1 MKKRV
6 TTAVTCLF
14 LLIPVSF
21 VRAQQAANQR
31 RTFSIQISIVQDS
44 LQQEWFRRNGY
55 FAIDA
60 NITSV
65 SGEKQTII
73 VWTQPGWSWL
83 SDSPVI
89 QPAIDAIKNYPTT
102 HVLQPG
108 EVFRERVGL
117 SLSPGIK
124 KPVTFRLGF
133 FAKPDFP
140 VSGRPDAIPQDQISW
155 SNAVTLTP

>member
-6 TTAVTCLF
+6 TTAFTCLF
-14 LLIPVSF
+14 LLIPLSL
-21 VRAQQAANQR
+21 VRAQQAGNQK

-60 NITSV
+60 NITNV
-65 SGEKQTII
+65 SAEKQTII

-89 QPAIDAIKNYPTT
+89 EPDTAATKNYPTT

-117 SLSPGIK
+117 SLSPGIQ

-133 FAKPDFP
+133 FAKPDLP
-140 VSGRPDAIPQDQISW
+140 VSDNPDTIPKDQIYW
-155 SNAVTLTP
+155 SNAVTLAP